1 MILCLVNKV
10 LKTYVLVMF
19 AIFEKLKNENL
30 KTQELTSID
39 KAILISTLLV
49 ECARSDD
56 NFTDIE
62 KEQIKKILKNKL
74 LLDASEVEKCFETA
88 NESSEKN
95 IEIYSL
101 TKEIRDNFNKDEIL
115 FIFELLWKIILSDG
129 VIDDFESS
137 MMTKLTGLFHLT
149 GKENAEAKKNA
160 QTALNP

>member
-1 MILCLVNKV
+1 
-10 LKTYVLVMF
+10 MF

-30 KTQELTSID
+30 KTQELSSID

-56 NFTDIE
+56 SFTDTE
-62 KEQIKKILKNKL
+62 KEQIKKVLKNKL
-74 LLDASEVEKCFETA
+74 HLDSSEVEKCFETA
-88 NESSEKN
+88 NKSSEKS

-101 TKEIRDNFNKDEIL
+101 TKEIRDNFDKEEIL

-160 QTALNP
+160 QTALNL

>member
-1 MILCLVNKV
+1 
-10 LKTYVLVMF
+10 MF
-19 AIFEKLKNENL
+19 AIFEKLKSEDL
-30 KTQELTSID
+30 KTQELSSIY

-56 NFTDIE
+56 NFTDTE

-74 LLDASEVEKCFETA
+74 HLDSSEVEQCFETA
-88 NESSEKN
+88 NESSEKS

-101 TKEIRDNFNKDEIL
+101 TKEIRDNFDKDEIL

-149 GKENAEAKKNA
+149 GKENAEAKQNA
-160 QTALNP
+160 QAALNL

>member
-1 MILCLVNKV
+1 
-10 LKTYVLVMF
+10 MF

-30 KTQELTSID
+30 KTQELSSID

-56 NFTDIE
+56 NFTDTE

-74 LLDASEVEKCFETA
+74 HLDSSEVKQCFETA
-88 NESSEKN
+88 NESSEKS

-101 TKEIRDNFNKDEIL
+101 TKEIRDNFDKDEIL

-160 QTALNP
+160 QTALNL

>member
-1 MILCLVNKV
+1 
-10 LKTYVLVMF
+10 MF
-19 AIFEKLKNENL
+19 AIFEKLKKDNL

-56 NFTDIE
+56 NFTDKE

-74 LLDASEVEKCFETA
+74 HLDASEVEKCFETA

-149 GKENAEAKKNA
+149 GKENAEAKQNA
-160 QTALNP
+160 QSALNL

>member
-1 MILCLVNKV
+1 
-10 LKTYVLVMF
+10 MF
-19 AIFEKLKNENL
+19 AIFEKLKKEDI
-30 KTQELTSID
+30 KTQELSAID

-56 NFTDIE
+56 NFNDAE

-74 LLDASEVEKCFETA
+74 NLDSSEVEKCFETA
-88 NESSEKN
+88 SESSERS

-101 TKEIRDNFNKDEIL
+101 TKEIRDNFNKEEIL

-129 VIDDFESS
+129 IIDDFESS

-160 QTALNP
+160 QNALNL

>member
-1 MILCLVNKV
+1 
-10 LKTYVLVMF
+10 MF
-19 AIFEKLKNENL
+19 AIFEKLKKKDI
-30 KTQELTSID
+30 KTQEFSATD
-39 KAILISTLLV
+39 KAILISTLLI

-56 NFTDIE
+56 NFSDIE

-74 LLDASEVEKCFETA
+74 HLDSSEAENCFETA
-88 NESSEKN
+88 NESSEKS

-101 TKEIRDNFNKDEIL
+101 TKEIRDNFDKEEIL

-129 VIDDFESS
+129 IIDDFESS

-160 QTALNP
+160 QIALNL

>member
-1 MILCLVNKV
+1 
-10 LKTYVLVMF
+10 MF
-19 AIFEKLKNENL
+19 AIFEKLKNEDF
-30 KTQELTSID
+30 KTQELSSID

-56 NFTDIE
+56 NFTDTE

-74 LLDASEVEKCFETA
+74 HLDSSEVEQCFETA
-88 NESSEKN
+88 NESSEKS

-101 TKEIRDNFNKDEIL
+101 TKEIRDNFDKDEIL

-160 QTALNP
+160 QTALNL

>member
-1 MILCLVNKV
+1 
-10 LKTYVLVMF
+10 MF
-19 AIFEKLKNENL
+19 AIFEKLKSEDL
-30 KTQELTSID
+30 KTQELSSID

-49 ECARSDD
+49 ECARSDG
-56 NFTDIE
+56 NFTDTE

-74 LLDASEVEKCFETA
+74 HLDSSEVEQCFETA
-88 NESSEKN
+88 NESSEKS

-101 TKEIRDNFNKDEIL
+101 TKEIRDNFDKDEIL

-129 VIDDFESS
+129 IIDDFESS

-160 QTALNP
+160 QTALNL

>member
-1 MILCLVNKV
+1 
-10 LKTYVLVMF
+10 MF

-30 KTQELTSID
+30 KTQELSSID

-56 NFTDIE
+56 NFSDTE

-74 LLDASEVEKCFETA
+74 HLDASEVEKCFEKA
-88 NESSEKN
+88 NESSEKS

-129 VIDDFESS
+129 IIDDFESS

-160 QTALNP
+160 QVALNL

>member
-1 MILCLVNKV
+1 
-10 LKTYVLVMF
+10 MF
-19 AIFEKLKNENL
+19 AIFEKLKSEDL
-30 KTQELTSID
+30 KTQELSSID

-56 NFTDIE
+56 NFTDTE

-74 LLDASEVEKCFETA
+74 HLDSSEVDKCFETA

-101 TKEIRDNFNKDEIL
+101 TKEIRDNFDKDEIL

-129 VIDDFESS
+129 IIDDFESS

-160 QTALNP
+160 QTALNL

>member
-1 MILCLVNKV
+1 
-10 LKTYVLVMF
+10 MF
-19 AIFEKLKNENL
+19 AIFEKLKSEDL
-30 KTQELTSID
+30 KTHQLSPID

-56 NFTDIE
+56 NFTDTE

-74 LLDASEVEKCFETA
+74 HLDSSEVEQCFETA
-88 NESSEKN
+88 NESSEKS

-101 TKEIRDNFNKDEIL
+101 TKEIRDNFDKDEIL

-129 VIDDFESS
+129 IIDDFESS

-160 QTALNP
+160 QTALNL

>member
-1 MILCLVNKV
+1 
-10 LKTYVLVMF
+10 MF
-19 AIFEKLKNENL
+19 AIFEKLKSENL
-30 KTQELTSID
+30 KTQELSSID

-56 NFTDIE
+56 NFTDTE

-74 LLDASEVEKCFETA
+74 HLDSSEVEQCFETA
-88 NESSEKN
+88 NESSEKS

-149 GKENAEAKKNA
+149 GKENAEAKQNA
-160 QTALNP
+160 QTALNL

>member
-1 MILCLVNKV
+1 
-10 LKTYVLVMF
+10 MF
-19 AIFEKLKNENL
+19 AIFEKLKNDNL
-30 KTQELTSID
+30 KTQELSSID

-56 NFTDIE
+56 NFTDTE

-74 LLDASEVEKCFETA
+74 HLDSSEVEQCFETA
-88 NESSEKN
+88 NESSEKS

-101 TKEIRDNFNKDEIL
+101 TKEIRDNFDKEEIL

-129 VIDDFESS
+129 IIDDFESS

-160 QTALNP
+160 QIALNL

>member
-1 MILCLVNKV
+1 
-10 LKTYVLVMF
+10 MF
-19 AIFEKLKNENL
+19 AIFEKLKNEDF
-30 KTQELTSID
+30 KTQELSSID

-56 NFTDIE
+56 NFTDTE

-74 LLDASEVEKCFETA
+74 HLDSSEVEKCFATA
-88 NESSEKN
+88 CENSEKS

-160 QTALNP
+160 QTALNL

>member
-1 MILCLVNKV
+1 
-10 LKTYVLVMF
+10 MF
-19 AIFEKLKNENL
+19 AIFEKLKKENL
-30 KTQELTSID
+30 NTQEFSNID

-74 LLDASEVEKCFETA
+74 HLDSSEVEKCFETA
-88 NESSEKN
+88 NESSQKS

-101 TKEIRDNFNKDEIL
+101 TKDIRDNFNKEEIL
-115 FIFELLWKIILSDG
+115 IIFELLWKIILSDG
-129 VIDDFESS
+129 IIDDFESS
-137 MMTKLTGLFHLT
+137 MMTKLTGLFHLS

-160 QTALNP
+160 EIALNL

>member
-1 MILCLVNKV
+1 
-10 LKTYVLVMF
+10 MF

-30 KTQELTSID
+30 KTQELSPID
-39 KAILISTLLV
+39 KAVLISTLLV

-56 NFTDIE
+56 NFTDTE

-74 LLDASEVEKCFETA
+74 HLDSSEVEKCFETA
-88 NESSEKN
+88 NESSEKS

-101 TKEIRDNFNKDEIL
+101 TKEIRDNFDKDEIL

-149 GKENAEAKKNA
+149 GKENAEAKRNA
-160 QTALNP
+160 QTALNL

>member
-1 MILCLVNKV
+1 
-10 LKTYVLVMF
+10 MF
-19 AIFEKLKNENL
+19 AIFEKLKSEDL
-30 KTQELTSID
+30 KTKELSSID

-56 NFTDIE
+56 NFTDTE

-74 LLDASEVEKCFETA
+74 HLDSSEVEQCFETA
-88 NESSEKN
+88 NESSEKS

-101 TKEIRDNFNKDEIL
+101 TKEIRDNFDKEEIL

-160 QTALNP
+160 QTALNL

>member
-1 MILCLVNKV
+1 
-10 LKTYVLVMF
+10 MF

-30 KTQELTSID
+30 KTQELSSID

-56 NFTDIE
+56 NFTDTE

-74 LLDASEVEKCFETA
+74 HLDSSEVEQCFETA
-88 NESSEKN
+88 NESSEKS

-101 TKEIRDNFNKDEIL
+101 TKEIRDNFDKDEIL

-160 QTALNP
+160 QTALNL

>member
-1 MILCLVNKV
+1 
-10 LKTYVLVMF
+10 MF
-19 AIFEKLKNENL
+19 AIFEKLKNENI
-30 KTQELTSID
+30 KSQELSSID

-56 NFTDIE
+56 NFTDTE

-74 LLDASEVEKCFETA
+74 HLDSSEVEKCFETA

-160 QTALNP
+160 QTALNL

>member
-1 MILCLVNKV
+1 MW
-10 LKTYVLVMF
+10 TYVIFKF
-19 AIFEKLKNENL
+19 AIFEKLKREDL
-30 KTQELTSID
+30 KTQELSSID
-39 KAILISTLLV
+39 KAILISTLVV

-56 NFTDIE
+56 NFTDTE

-74 LLDASEVEKCFETA
+74 HLDSSEVDKCFETA

-101 TKEIRDNFNKDEIL
+101 TKEIRDNFDKDEIL

-160 QTALNP
+160 QTALNL

>member
-1 MILCLVNKV
+1 
-10 LKTYVLVMF
+10 MF
-19 AIFEKLKNENL
+19 AIFEKLKSENL
-30 KTQELTSID
+30 KTQELSSID

-56 NFTDIE
+56 NFTDTE

-74 LLDASEVEKCFETA
+74 HLDSSEVEKCFETA

-101 TKEIRDNFNKDEIL
+101 TKEIRDNFDKDEIL

-160 QTALNP
+160 QTALNL

>member
-1 MILCLVNKV
+1 
-10 LKTYVLVMF
+10 MF
-19 AIFEKLKNENL
+19 AIFEKIKSENL
-30 KTQELTSID
+30 KTQELSSID

-56 NFTDIE
+56 NFTDTE
-62 KEQIKKILKNKL
+62 KDQIKKILKNKL
-74 LLDASEVEKCFETA
+74 HLDSSEVEQCFETA
-88 NESSEKN
+88 NESSEKS

-101 TKEIRDNFNKDEIL
+101 TKEIRDNFDKDEIL
-115 FIFELLWKIILSDG
+115 FIFELLWKIILSDV

-160 QTALNP
+160 QNALNL

>member
-1 MILCLVNKV
+1 
-10 LKTYVLVMF
+10 MF
-19 AIFEKLKNENL
+19 AIFEKLKKEDI
-30 KTQELTSID
+30 KTQEFTDTD
-39 KAILISTLLV
+39 KAILISTLLI

-56 NFTDIE
+56 NFSDIE

-74 LLDASEVEKCFETA
+74 HLDSSEVENCFETA
-88 NESSEKN
+88 NESSEKS

-101 TKEIRDNFNKDEIL
+101 TKEIRDNFDKEEIL

-129 VIDDFESS
+129 IIDDFESS

-160 QTALNP
+160 QIALNL

>member
-1 MILCLVNKV
+1 
-10 LKTYVLVMF
+10 MF
-19 AIFEKLKNENL
+19 AIFEKLKSEDL
-30 KTQELTSID
+30 KTQELSSID

-56 NFTDIE
+56 NFTDTE

-74 LLDASEVEKCFETA
+74 HLDSSEVEKCFEKA
-88 NESSEKN
+88 NKSSEKS

-101 TKEIRDNFNKDEIL
+101 TKEIRDNFDKDEIL

-129 VIDDFESS
+129 IIDDFESS

-160 QTALNP
+160 QTALNL

>member
-1 MILCLVNKV
+1 
-10 LKTYVLVMF
+10 MF
-19 AIFEKLKNENL
+19 AIFEKLKSEDL
-30 KTQELTSID
+30 KTQELSSID

-56 NFTDIE
+56 NFTDTE

-74 LLDASEVEKCFETA
+74 HLDASEVEKCFEKA
-88 NESSEKN
+88 NESSEKS

-101 TKEIRDNFNKDEIL
+101 TKEIRDNFNKEEIL

-129 VIDDFESS
+129 IIDDFESS

-160 QTALNP
+160 QVALNL

>member
-1 MILCLVNKV
+1 
-10 LKTYVLVMF
+10 MF

-30 KTQELTSID
+30 KTQELSPID
-39 KAILISTLLV
+39 KAVLISTLLV

-56 NFTDIE
+56 NFTDTE

-74 LLDASEVEKCFETA
+74 HLDSSEVEQCFETA
-88 NESSEKN
+88 NESSEKS

-101 TKEIRDNFNKDEIL
+101 TKEIRDNFDKDEIL

-160 QTALNP
+160 QTALNL